1 MSHKNGHLLIMTI
14 YVDDGL
20 VCSISIQKIDE
31 VLKYMDQF
39 FESKRK
45 VATYY
50 VGLHTTHDRVHQ

>member
-1 MSHKNGHLLIMTI
+1 MTI

-39 FESKRK
+39 FESKER
-45 VATYY
+45 VTVYY
-50 VGLHTTHDRVHQ
+50 VGLHITHDHVHQ

>member
-1 MSHKNGHLLIMTI
+1 MTI

-39 FESKRK
+39 FESKQRL
-45 VATYY
+45 AAYY
-50 VGLHTTHDRVHQ
+50 VGFHTTYDHVHQQLVLDQK